1 MSAPKPEYTV
11 TWREKGKRQQ
21 EGPFTDFLQAEGRA
35 RTLSR
40 EHRTPILIETVVRR
54 ICARWENDT
63 QTLARVLHL
72 EIGSDL

>member
-1 MSAPKPEYTV
+1 MK
-11 TWREKGKRQQ
+11 
-21 EGPFTDFLQAEGRA
+21 
-35 RTLSR
+35 
-40 EHRTPILIETVVRR
+40 IETVVRR